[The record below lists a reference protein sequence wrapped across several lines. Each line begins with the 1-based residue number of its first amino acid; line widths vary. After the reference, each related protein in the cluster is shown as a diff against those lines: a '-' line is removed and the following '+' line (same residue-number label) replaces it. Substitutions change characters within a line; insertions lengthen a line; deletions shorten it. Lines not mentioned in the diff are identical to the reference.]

1 MGNVLGR
8 IFLSLMALG
17 LMTAP
22 VVLSQETAAP
32 AKAAPT
38 MARAMRW
45 RLFEY
50 TCDGG
55 QKLSVFLHE
64 ETVKVRFKDKFY
76 FMRQVPSADGGR
88 YSDGAVQWWG
98 RGNEGFL
105 QVDAADGN
113 GAMIVRDCKL
123 DKPLNGEAEANT
135 VTGTVSYLQRIAL
148 PPTAVIQIQ
157 LLDVSLAE
165 SAAKVLAEKKIT
177 LGDRQVPVP
186 FSLDYDAAR
195 IVSAHSYSVSARILI
210 DGQLRF
216 VSDKSNPV
224 ITGGNSNYA
233 ELVLKAAAPKP

>member
-123 DKPLNGEAEANT
+123 DKPLNEEAEAN
-135 VTGTVSYLQRIAL
+135 
-148 PPTAVIQIQ
+148 
-157 LLDVSLAE
+157 
-165 SAAKVLAEKKIT
+165 
-177 LGDRQVPVP
+177 
-186 FSLDYDAAR
+186 
-195 IVSAHSYSVSARILI
+195 
-210 DGQLRF
+210 
-216 VSDKSNPV
+216 
-224 ITGGNSNYA
+224 
-233 ELVLKAAAPKP
+233 